1 MLLVPKSLEPFT
13 STSVVIVRVASV
25 GGSGTLGGTSQ
36 RSERIGFWNRRGGS
50 GRRAGNSRNAVVIAH
65 VRSGGGDAWAFQGV
79 GWIMNY

>member
-36 RSERIGFWNRRGGS
+36 RSERIGFWNRYGGS
-50 GRRAGNSRNAVVIAH
+50 SRCGGNSRNAVFIAH
-65 VRSGGGDAWAFQGV
+65 GRSGVGDAWALQGV
-79 GWIMNY
+79 GWVMNY